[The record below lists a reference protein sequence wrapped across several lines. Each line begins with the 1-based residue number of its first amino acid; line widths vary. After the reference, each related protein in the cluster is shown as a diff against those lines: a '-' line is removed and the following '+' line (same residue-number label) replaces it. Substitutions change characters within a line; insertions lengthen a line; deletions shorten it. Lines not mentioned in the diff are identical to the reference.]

1 MLKASV
7 QHNKPRLFPM
17 KHNIPEFLPSDTVAY
32 DRDAARYL
40 SGRNPTPANHYFS
53 RQYTSANQ
61 NSPTSES
68 NFRSISPG
76 QIWYGFC
83 DFDWS
88 DSDRQE
94 GKMIMNPSAMTADDG
109 FLPGMPY
116 DTEAEQTGECV
127 LFRMH
132 CSTVVAHN
140 LADNM
145 IMAPVIVAD
154 RLSQTTSENSKH
166 QFDFKHHLTGGL
178 YRPKFTILPMTQ
190 LSQGLINTTQVQHNA
205 QSNGRIYLHLDG
217 RYFFG
222 WLFLAQ
228 DAAVDLGLTA
238 IGIAT
243 ERLNRPWNIR
253 PSTGKGQ

>member
-1 MLKASV
+1 M
-7 QHNKPRLFPM
+7 R
-17 KHNIPEFLPSDTVAY
+17 HNIPEFLPSDTVAY

-40 SGRNPTPANHYFS
+40 SGRTPTPANHYFA

-68 NFRSISPG
+68 NFRSVSAG
-76 QIWYGFC
+76 QVWYGFC

-94 GKMIMNPSAMTADDG
+94 GKIFMDTPSLMTASDG
-109 FLPGMPY
+109 FLTGMPY
-116 DTEAEQTGECV
+116 DTEAERTGESV

-132 CSTVVAHN
+132 YSTVMPHN
-140 LADNM
+140 TADNL
-145 IMAPVIVAD
+145 IIAPVLVAD
-154 RLSQTTSENSKH
+154 RLTQSNSDNNKWR
-166 QFDFKHHLTGGL
+166 FDFKHHLTGGL
-178 YRPKFTILPMTQ
+178 YRPKFTILPITQ
-190 LSQGLINTTQVQHNA
+190 LNQGLINTTQVSYNA
-205 QSNGRIYLHLDG
+205 QSNGRLYLHLDG

-228 DAAVDLGLTA
+228 GASVDLGLTA
-238 IGIAT
+238 VGIAT